1 MALVTLAVIGKDNE
15 PLYLRDFVQ
24 SRSEGEEIEKE
35 GTGDALSKRAEDE
48 TKIET
53 DTPPDG
59 SSSSSVGN
67 TFDVDDPFGFLT
79 QELEPNES
87 SSLKHQFMIHAA
99 LDRFEEITLAGDGR
113 GWRTPGSIGAN
124 AMWIGLLCP
133 IEELCIYGYL
143 TNTGIKFLAVIEDT
157 NDKQQQQ
164 SRESDLKHLFELL
177 HDYYVEH
184 TLNPFSKIRAKIS
197 SRRFDAGVSKSVG
210 LFNRNYVSKE
220 FWM

>member
-53 DTPPDG
+53 DTPLDG

-164 SRESDLKHLFELL
+164 SRESDLKHLFVSNNVSFSCFDKSLIYMHSDFIWCDRYCILL
-177 HDYYVEH
+177 TGVDFY
-184 TLNPFSKIRAKIS
+184 SKT
-197 SRRFDAGVSKSVG
+197 D
-210 LFNRNYVSKE
+210 LLE
-220 FWM
+220 FFFTC

>member
-53 DTPPDG
+53 DTPLDG

-87 SSLKHQFMIHAA
+87 SSLKHQVRCVISGNESVACETILYNLMCVLVAS
-99 LDRFEEITLAGDGR
+99 
-113 GWRTPGSIGAN
+113 TPS
-124 AMWIGLLCP
+124 P
-133 IEELCIYGYL
+133 
-143 TNTGIKFLAVIEDT
+143 
-157 NDKQQQQ
+157 
-164 SRESDLKHLFELL
+164 L
-177 HDYYVEH
+177 H
-184 TLNPFSKIRAKIS
+184 
-197 SRRFDAGVSKSVG
+197 
-210 LFNRNYVSKE
+210 
-220 FWM
+220 